1 MEEKTVNEK
10 ISEIY
15 NDQTGFGSLSNTY
28 KDVKSKYPDIT
39 YKEVR
44 DWYRNNA
51 EYNVR
56 SSGYN
61 SFVAS
66 APLQEFQVDLF
77 NMKSRKEGYVDKIG
91 MAGID
96 IFSKK
101 AMAVAI
107 PDKKKETLLEGLKQ
121 IFKEL
126 GKPKILMTD
135 EEGGLVSNYVSDY
148 LKKEGITYIV
158 NRNHAPFV
166 ERYIRTLKS
175 MISKR
180 LTKRPDVH
188 WYDLLFE
195 TYIVYNRKMISTATK
210 MTPAEAEKKE
220 NQAQVQ
226 MNLQLQKK
234 HNKQYDIINLHDK
247 VRLFRKRKHL
257 SEKEEVPIWSK
268 ATYEV
273 VKIEDNKDAGK
284 LYYLSN
290 YPEKPILRSQ
300 ILKA

>member
-1 MEEKTVNEK
+1 MAEKTTDEK
-10 ISEIY
+10 IEEIY
-15 NDQTGFGSLSNTY
+15 NDQTGFGSLATTY
-28 KDVKSKYPDIT
+28 QDVKRKHPNIT
-39 YKEVR
+39 MKEVR
-44 DWYRNNA
+44 EWYSKNA

-66 APLQEFQVDLF
+66 APQQEIQVDLF
-77 NMKSRKEGYVDKIG
+77 NMKSKKEGDVYRMG

-96 IFSKK
+96 IFTKK

-107 PDKKKETLLEGLKQ
+107 PDKKKESLLEAMKI

-126 GKPKILMTD
+126 GKPKVLMTD
-135 EEGGLVSNYVSDY
+135 EEGGLVSNFVSDY
-148 LKKEGITYIV
+148 LKNEGITYIV

-166 ERYIRTLKS
+166 ERFIRTLKS

-180 LTKRPDVH
+180 LLKRPDVH

-195 TYIVYNRKMISTATK
+195 VFIVYNRKMVSSVTK
-210 MTPAEAEKKE
+210 MTPAEADKKG

-226 MNLQLQKK
+226 MNLQLHKK
-234 HNKQYDIINLHDK
+234 HNKQYDKINLNDR

-257 SEKEEVPIWSK
+257 SEKEDTPIWSK

-273 VKIEDNKDAGK
+273 VKIDEHPHAGK

-290 YPEKPILRSQ
+290 APEKPILRSQ
-300 ILKA
+300 ILKV

>member
-1 MEEKTVNEK
+1 MDDETVDDK
-10 ISEIY
+10 IKKVY
-15 NDQTGFGSLSNTY
+15 YDQTGYGSLATTYQDVKKKYPNITY
-28 KDVKSKYPDIT
+28 KDV
-39 YKEVR
+39 
-44 DWYRNNA
+44 RNRYLKNA

-61 SFVAS
+61 SFIAS
-66 APLQEFQVDLF
+66 APLQEIQVDLF
-77 NMKSRKEGYVDKIG
+77 NMRSREGDVYKMG

-107 PDKKKETLLEGLKQ
+107 PDKKKESLLEALKQ

-126 GKPKILMTD
+126 GKPRVLVTD
-135 EEGGLVSNYVSDY
+135 EEGGLVSNYVNDY
-148 LKKEGITYIV
+148 LNKENIKYII
-158 NRNHAPFV
+158 NKNHAPFV

-180 LTKRPDVH
+180 LLKRPELH

-195 TYIVYNRKMISTATK
+195 VYIVYNRKAISSVTK

-220 NQAQVQ
+220 NRDQVLMNMQAQR
-226 MNLQLQKK
+226 K
-234 HNKQYDIINLHDK
+234 HNKQYDPINIGDR
-247 VRLFRKRKHL
+247 VRVFRKRKRVG
-257 SEKEEVPIWSK
+257 EKEDIPLWSK
-268 ATYEV
+268 TTYEV
-273 VKIEDNKDAGK
+273 VKVEDNADAGK

-290 YPEKPILRSQ
+290 RPTIPILRSQ
-300 ILKA
+300 ILLVK

>member
-1 MEEKTVNEK
+1 
-10 ISEIY
+10 
-15 NDQTGFGSLSNTY
+15 
-28 KDVKSKYPDIT
+28 
-39 YKEVR
+39 
-44 DWYRNNA
+44 
-51 EYNVR
+51 
-56 SSGYN
+56 
-61 SFVAS
+61 
-66 APLQEFQVDLF
+66 
-77 NMKSRKEGYVDKIG
+77 MKSRKEGDVYKIG

-180 LTKRPDVH
+180 LSKRPDVH

-234 HNKQYDIINLHDK
+234 HNKQYDISNLHDK

-257 SEKEEVPIWSK
+257 SEKEEVPIYSK
-268 ATYEV
+268 QTYEV

-284 LYYLSN
+284 LYFLSN
-290 YPEKPILRSQ
+290 YHEKPILRRQ